1 MITEINSVINIA
13 YTLQIEVKKRFV
25 DEKNVIELIDNQDLD
40 EQEQIQIAESPSNG
54 ENLLL
59 KFSINQNILF

>member
-40 EQEQIQIAESPSNG
+40 EQEQ
-54 ENLLL
+54 
-59 KFSINQNILF
+59 

>member
-13 YTLQIEVKKRFV
+13 YTLQIEVKKRFI

-40 EQEQIQIAESPSNG
+40 EQEQ
-54 ENLLL
+54 
-59 KFSINQNILF
+59 

>member
-13 YTLQIEVKKRFV
+13 YTLQIEVKKRFI